1 MSNIQVIEK
10 DGVPAFYVLPAS
22 LWERVRDAVEEAEDA
37 ADLELFDRAD
47 DGTRIP
53 LEVLKAEMDGDHP
66 VRAWREYKGLTLQ
79 ALADSAKVSKAYLSQ
94 IECGKRVGTTATL
107 KKLAVALGVPI
118 NVLAAN

>member
-22 LWERVRDAVEEAEDA
+22 LWERVRGAVEDAEDA
-37 ADLELFDRAD
+37 ADLELFDRTD

-53 LEVLKAEMDGDHP
+53 LEVVKAEIDGNHP
-66 VRAWREYKGLTLQ
+66 IRAWREYKGLTLQ
-79 ALADSAKVSKAYLSQ
+79 SLADSAKVSKAYLSQ

-107 KKLAVALGVPI
+107 KKLALALGVPL